1 MLLCLFIRR
10 HRGQKELFHRM
21 HLYWQVVLKVS
32 SKFQP
37 ALGSSST
44 HLPLHLGAVY
54 MLAYLGYVP
63 TDEYQKLKKAAQEDK
78 AALAL

>member
-1 MLLCLFIRR
+1 
-10 HRGQKELFHRM
+10 
-21 HLYWQVVLKVS
+21 
-32 SKFQP
+32 
-37 ALGSSST
+37 
-44 HLPLHLGAVY
+44 